1 MSRPEEVAARFNDRI
16 TARDPVGLAGS
27 ALWRATVDGEQVS
40 RWQVYDDTAANRKH
54 LRL

>member
-16 TARDPVGLAGS
+16 NARDPVGLAE
-27 ALWRATVDGEQVS
+27 LM
-40 RWQVYDDTAANRKH
+40 QVYDDDTAANRKH